1 MVRPWPRRR
10 GGGGGNHAAK
20 MKEEVG
26 GGRGKGEGETK
37 RDDAGDERRRR
48 VSRDKKVEKM
58 RVGCGK
64 TGHVHE

>member
-1 MVRPWPRRR
+1 MVSPWPRRR
-10 GGGGGNHAAK
+10 GGRRKSCRKDKGGGW
-20 MKEEVG
+20 
-26 GGRGKGEGETK
+26 RGERKGETK

-64 TGHVHE
+64 TGHAHE